1 MDFSVENFI
10 SEKIDWIDHNRWDW
24 IYRELCLKFQ
34 SPQIGRFSRMMLEAG
49 INPLDYLNFVP
60 TGFFWSNTPQ
70 LHREFA
76 HIIIPDHIKQLNTR
90 CFANANYIKQ
100 LSLPDGMH
108 ASNFIFENTRS
119 IEKLEFR
126 TKYIDEPKY
135 CLTYRSLTG
144 QLPRGMPDII
154 FTNPRGVSI

>member
-1 MDFSVENFI
+1 MRVEEFI
-10 SEKIDWIDHNRWDW
+10 EQNINLIDSNKWQLIYDRLKNRN
-24 IYRELCLKFQ
+24 ELQLH
-34 SPQIGRFSRMMLEAG
+34 QIGRFSRMMLEAG

-60 TGFFWSNTPQ
+60 TGFFWSTTPQ
-70 LHREFA
+70 SHGEFA

-90 CFANANYIKQ
+90 CFANANYIKE

-108 ASNFIFENTRS
+108 ASNFIFENTHS

-126 TKYIDEPKY
+126 TKYVDEPKY

-154 FTNPRGVSI
+154 FTNPKGVNL